1 MAPTGVPG
9 VTVSITAERI
19 RRLKDEC
26 CTLLNEVDQVPKN
39 RVRQLAGLA
48 TWIAG
53 VMPQMSAFTS
63 MLWAAINSGPNDT
76 VSVGQLRRALTWI
89 STLCGYSFKAVERR
103 CRPRATYFSLITFDG
118 SLTGGG
124 ATLQVG
130 LTKLEEAE
138 SAPIVS
144 YWHDRWSESEFQLLD
159 VVPGD
164 PGGQAKLEA
173 YTLLG
178 SLATWKSTLADS
190 QGTLSVLGDALG
202 VLYDVTKL
210 RAKEPV
216 LNAIAAEMALVLAP
230 IGMDV
235 RAAHVWTQRNRICD
249 ALSRLREGT
258 GPSHLTSGPRD
269 SLPEI
274 PELSKAFLVKRRLP
288 EGTILRSLRSV

>member
-1 MAPTGVPG
+1 
-9 VTVSITAERI
+9 
-19 RRLKDEC
+19 
-26 CTLLNEVDQVPKN
+26 
-39 RVRQLAGLA
+39 
-48 TWIAG
+48 
-53 VMPQMSAFTS
+53 MPQMSAFTS
-63 MLWAAINSGPNDT
+63 MLWAAINCGPSDT
-76 VSVGQLRRALTWI
+76 VSVGQLRRALLWI

-274 PELSKAFLVKRRLP
+274 PELSEAFLVKRRLP